1 MSPRRVIGMDTGGT
15 KLLGGVVDDSLAVRD
30 RVRRLWRDAGR
41 REVVDTMVDAVEEA
55 RAAAPDAAAVGFGIP
70 GLVDPATGEVGF
82 STHLA
87 SLAGL
92 RFQDLM
98 QERLG
103 LPVFV
108 DNDSNLAVLAEQR
121 AGAAR
126 GALDVAM
133 LTLGT
138 GIGGGLVLGGRLYR
152 GAHGGAAE
160 LGHVVVDMDGPPCQ
174 GACPGRGC
182 LEVMASGTAIGRE
195 GTAAAEREPDSA
207 LGREARGGRE
217 VTGALV
223 TELAHDGCEVAH
235 AVLELIGQRLG
246 VGIASIVNAL
256 NPEVVVVGGGAIGG
270 GDLLL
275 EPARRVVAER
285 ALPPSRDQVR
295 IVPAHFGDEAGMV
308 GAGLLAL
315 DEGRV

>member
-1 MSPRRVIGMDTGGT
+1 MSPRRVIGIDTGGT
-15 KLLGGVVDDSLAVRD
+15 KLLGGVVDESLEVRD
-30 RVRRLWRDAGR
+30 RVRRLWQEVGR
-41 REVVDTMVDAVEEA
+41 REVLDLMVDAVEEA
-55 RAAAPDAAAVGFGIP
+55 RAAAPDAVAIGFGIP
-70 GLVDPATGEVGF
+70 ALVDPATGEVGF
-82 STHLA
+82 STHLP
-87 SLAGL
+87 LDGL
-92 RFQDLM
+92 RFQNLM

-103 LPVFV
+103 LPVHV
-108 DNDSNLAVLAEQR
+108 DNDANLAVLAEQR

-182 LEVMASGTAIGRE
+182 LEAMASGTAIGRE
-195 GTAAAEREPDSA
+195 GAAAAEREPESA
-207 LGREARGGRE
+207 LGREARSGRA

-223 TELAHDGCEVAH
+223 TELAHDGCPVARS
-235 AVLELIGQRLG
+235 VLSVAGERLG
-246 VGIASIVNAL
+246 VGIGSIVNAL
-256 NPEVVVVGGGAIGG
+256 NPEVVVIGGGAMGG

-275 EPARRVVAER
+275 DPARRVVAER

-308 GAGLLAL
+308 GAALLAL

>member
-15 KLLGGVVDDSLAVRD
+15 KLLGGVVDESLEVRD
-30 RVRRLWRDAGR
+30 RVRRLWQDVSR
-41 REVVDTMVDAVEEA
+41 REVLDLMVDAVEEA
-55 RAAAPDAAAVGFGIP
+55 RAAAPDAVAVGFGIP
-70 GLVDPATGEVGF
+70 GLVDPATAEVGF
-82 STHLA
+82 STHLP
-87 SLAGL
+87 LEGL

-108 DNDSNLAVLAEQR
+108 DNDANLAVLAEQR

-195 GTAAAEREPDSA
+195 GAVAAERDPESA
-207 LGREARGGRE
+207 LGREAASGRE

-223 TELAHDGCEVAH
+223 TELAHDGCPVARS
-235 AVLELIGQRLG
+235 VLGLVGERLG
-246 VGIASIVNAL
+246 VGIVSIVNAL
-256 NPEVVVVGGGAIGG
+256 NPEVVVIGGGAMAGG
-270 GDLLL
+270 ELLL

-285 ALPPSRDQVR
+285 ALSPSRDQVR
-295 IVPAHFGDEAGMV
+295 IAPAHFGDEAGMV
-308 GAGLLAL
+308 GAALFAL
-315 DEGRV
+315 DEGRA

>member
-15 KLLGGVVDDSLAVRD
+15 KLLGGVVDESLAVRD
-30 RVRRLWRDAGR
+30 RVRRLWKEGGR
-41 REVVDTMVDAVEEA
+41 REVLDMMVDAVEEA
-55 RAAAPDAAAVGFGIP
+55 RAAAPDATAVGFGIP

-82 STHLA
+82 STHLP
-87 SLAGL
+87 LAGL
-92 RFQDLM
+92 RFRDLM

-108 DNDSNLAVLAEQR
+108 ENDSNLAVLAEQR

-138 GIGGGLVLGGRLYR
+138 GIGGGLILGGRLYR

-160 LGHVVVDMDGPPCQ
+160 LGHMVVDMNGPPCQ
-174 GACPGRGC
+174 GNCPGRGC

-195 GTAAAEREPDSA
+195 GAAAAEREPDSA
-207 LGREARGGRE
+207 LGREARAGRE

-223 TELAHDGCEVAH
+223 TELAHDGCEVAR
-235 AVLELIGQRLG
+235 AVLTLVGERLG
-246 VGIASIVNAL
+246 VGIVSIVNAL
-256 NPEVVVVGGGAIGG
+256 NPEVVVIGGGAMAGG
-270 GDLLL
+270 ELLL
-275 EPARRVVAER
+275 APARHVVGEL
-285 ALPPSRDQVR
+285 ALPPSRRQVR
-295 IVPAHFGDEAGMV
+295 IVPAQFADEAGMV
-308 GAGLLAL
+308 GAAVMAL
-315 DEGRV
+315 EDGRV

>member
-15 KLLGGVVDDSLAVRD
+15 KLLGGVVDESLEVRD
-30 RVRRLWRDAGR
+30 RVRRLWKEAGR
-41 REVVDTMVDAVEEA
+41 REVLDTMVDAVEEA
-55 RAAAPDAAAVGFGIP
+55 RAAAPDAGAVGFGIP
-70 GLVDPATGEVGF
+70 ALIDPATGEAGF
-82 STHLA
+82 STHLP
-87 SLAGL
+87 LAGL
-92 RFQDLM
+92 RFQDVM
-98 QERLG
+98 EERIG

-108 DNDSNLAVLAEQR
+108 DNDTNLAVLAEQR

-160 LGHVVVDMDGPPCQ
+160 LGHVVVDIDGPPCQ

-195 GTAAAEREPDSA
+195 GAAAAEREPESA
-207 LGREARGGRE
+207 LGREARAGRA

-223 TELAHDGCEVAH
+223 TELAHDGCEVALG
-235 AVLELIGQRLG
+235 VLALVGERLG
-246 VGIASIVNAL
+246 VGIVSIVNAL
-256 NPEVVVVGGGAIGG
+256 NPEVVVIGGGAIAA

-275 EPARRVVAER
+275 DPARRVVAER

-295 IVPAHFGDEAGMV
+295 IVPAGFADEAGMV
-308 GAGLLAL
+308 GAALLAL
-315 DEGRV
+315 EQGRV